1 MKIEEL
7 NGSELFFAG
16 RVMTKLVE
24 ITKEQKKTNKDYEKA
39 FDYLLSKFDEIN
51 TEIEKEIYL
60 EFKEAIDN
68 LKKNFEEWCI
78 IDLYNELE
86 SKIQELEISI
96 RSLRKTGQKYAE
108 AERDYK
114 ILLRQEVL
122 KLRDEGQA
130 IGVITLTCY
139 GIPSVAEARFKR
151 DTAEAIYKAN
161 LEAISTIKLQIR
173 VLENQI
179 NREFGMEG
187 NRL

>member
-1 MKIEEL
+1 M
-7 NGSELFFAG
+7 
-16 RVMTKLVE
+16 
-24 ITKEQKKTNKDYEKA
+24 
-39 FDYLLSKFDEIN
+39 
-51 TEIEKEIYL
+51 
-60 EFKEAIDN
+60 
-68 LKKNFEEWCI
+68 
-78 IDLYNELE
+78 DLMNELQQ
-86 SKIQELEISI
+86 KIKELEISI
-96 RSLRKTGQKYAE
+96 KQLRTSGTNYAQ